1 MESLF
6 GMAKKKMKKTKTNMK
21 YYRSSVLPDIIAF
34 IPTVYEDERGCF
46 FESYNSILRDLMNAD
61 IVQENHSVSNKDVL
75 RGLHYQWDKP
85 MGKLCRAV
93 RGKLM
98 DYVVDI
104 RKDSPTYGQFV
115 AEELTA
121 SNKRMLF
128 IPPGFAHGF
137 ATLEDNTI
145 FTYKCTDYYHPEAEG
160 GILWNSPSLN
170 IPWRL
175 ENPVLSAKDEQLT
188 DFAHFNSPF

>member
-1 MESLF
+1 
-6 GMAKKKMKKTKTNMK
+6 MKLRETGLEGC
-21 YYRSSVLPDIIAF
+21 VVIE
-34 IPTVYEDERGCF
+34 PTVFDDGRGYF
-46 FESYNSILRDLMNAD
+46 FESFNQKTFEEKTGIH
-61 IVQENHSVSNKDVL
+61 IPFVQDNQSLSHRGIL
-75 RGLHYQWDKP
+75 RGLHFQKSP
-85 MGKLCRAV
+85 HAQGKFVRVITGAV
-93 RGKLM
+93 L
-98 DYVVDI
+98 DVALDI

-175 ENPVLSAKDEQLT
+175 DNPVLSAKDEQLT